1 VAVLGRRRGCFVDR
15 DSAAQVETLRQPSA
29 RMGLFTT
36 SPRQD
41 KSGSA
46 FRSWEAAMR
55 NNTFQFRCA
64 AALAQMVAVWT
75 PILIYLAWAKW

>member
-1 VAVLGRRRGCFVDR
+1 
-15 DSAAQVETLRQPSA
+15 
-29 RMGLFTT
+29 
-36 SPRQD
+36 
-41 KSGSA
+41 
-46 FRSWEAAMR
+46 MR